1 MVDNPEKSREIQF
14 DRLIVGSRD
23 LERPNIRMLTMF
35 GCFGLPLTDRIFR
48 LTARDMVFECVER
61 HDLCVNILH
70 KFHVIPFIVQI
81 LAVLYNLYCM
91 K

>member
-1 MVDNPEKSREIQF
+1 
-14 DRLIVGSRD
+14 
-23 LERPNIRMLTMF
+23 MF
-35 GCFGLPLTDRIFR
+35 GCFGLQLLTDRIFR
-48 LTARDMVFECVER
+48 LTARDMVFECIEGYVP
-61 HDLCVNILH
+61 CVKILH